1 MVREAEENADADKE
15 AREQVEAKN
24 QLEAYLYSLRSSAED
39 SLKDKLDE
47 ADRELLITTAKDGL
61 DWLDENANRDKDE
74 IEEKRKE
81 IEAVANPIISKAY
94 GSGAPPED
102 EGEARL
108 PLDLMWKK
116 FPHVHTYYICMQTE
130 HNYTTSSVR
139 LLRFVSVY
147 SFPNFLKVDEV
158 LYEVI
163 SVCNLT
169 WPCLLIPA
177 VDESRRSPQL
187 VSKLLVNRRSI
198 YISTVAAGSL
208 LLTQTKKALGF
219 KSQANLAS
227 LSIVTVSKQV
237 EFANTISIRPINVA
251 TVTTHKLHHCLLFL

>member
-1 MVREAEENADADKE
+1 MPQIEVSFDVDANGILQVSAEDKASGKSQKITITSDKGRLSDEEIERMVREAEENADADKE

-102 EGEARL
+102 EGEPEA
-108 PLDLMWKK
+108 
-116 FPHVHTYYICMQTE
+116 
-130 HNYTTSSVR
+130 
-139 LLRFVSVY
+139 
-147 SFPNFLKVDEV
+147 
-158 LYEVI
+158 
-163 SVCNLT
+163 
-169 WPCLLIPA
+169 
-177 VDESRRSPQL
+177 
-187 VSKLLVNRRSI
+187 
-198 YISTVAAGSL
+198 AAGPD
-208 LLTQTKKALGF
+208 
-219 KSQANLAS
+219 
-227 LSIVTVSKQV
+227 V
-237 EFANTISIRPINVA
+237 EEI
-251 TVTTHKLHHCLLFL
+251 